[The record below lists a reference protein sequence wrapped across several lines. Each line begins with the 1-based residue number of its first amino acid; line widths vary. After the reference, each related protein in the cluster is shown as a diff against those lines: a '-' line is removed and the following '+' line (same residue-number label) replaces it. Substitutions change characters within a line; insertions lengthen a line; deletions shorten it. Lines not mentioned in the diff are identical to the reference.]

1 MPVCSR
7 IESTS
12 WAAEGS
18 RQQFVAVPHP
28 NTKGS
33 VNFVGVLQRFLPR
46 WTVRELAD
54 GRIAGDARADLSS
67 PRAQAETVLYLLET
81 SVTIEDSADAS
92 HTLRLHNARDEE
104 TGNWVHSDIGKL
116 VRRAKSYDLDRSPGD
131 RQAAARLANEMLYW
145 IEEMP
150 LYSDTHVIVSA
161 PSTNPKKDY
170 DLPAFIAQHLSSRTS
185 KAIVTIQSS
194 NTVPQKNLPEWEK
207 ASADELASRYAVGGD
222 VRGKIALVIDD
233 IYETGATVNAMAQVL
248 REAGATTVLSLTATK
263 AATGCQGLTPNT
275 ANWPMEA

>member
-18 RQQFVAVPHP
+18 TRQFVAVPHP
-28 NTKGS
+28 NATRS
-33 VNFVGVLQRFLPR
+33 VDFVNILRRFLPT
-46 WTVRELAD
+46 WTIREIED
-54 GRIAGDARADLSS
+54 GCIAGEARVALGR
-67 PRAQAETVLYLLET
+67 RAQAETVLYLLET

-92 HTLRLHNARDEE
+92 HALRLHNARDEE

-116 VRRAKSYDLDRSPGD
+116 VWRAKSYDRDRNPGD

-150 LYSDTHVIVSA
+150 LYSDAHVIVPA
-161 PSTNPKKDY
+161 PSTNPEKDY
-170 DLPAFIAQHLSSRTS
+170 DLPTFIAQHLSPRTS
-185 KAIVTIQSS
+185 QTIVTIQSS
-194 NTVPQKNLPEWEK
+194 NTVPQKNLPESEK

-222 VRGKIALVIDD
+222 VKGKIALVIDD

-248 REAGATTVLSLTATK
+248 RKAGAAAVLSLTATK
-263 AATGCQGLTPNT
+263 TAKECLGLAPKT

>member
-12 WAAEGS
+12 WVVEGS
-18 RQQFVAVPHP
+18 SHQFVAVPHP
-28 NTKGS
+28 NATRS
-33 VNFVGVLQRFLPR
+33 LDFVGILQRFLPS
-46 WTVRELAD
+46 WTIREIAG
-54 GRIAGDARADLSS
+54 GRIAGDSRADLGS
-67 PRAQAETVLYLLET
+67 RRVQAETVLYLLET
-81 SVTIEDSADAS
+81 SVTVEDSADAS
-92 HTLRLHNARDEE
+92 HALRLHNARDEE
-104 TGNWVHSDIGKL
+104 TGNWVHSDIGML
-116 VRRAKSYDLDRSPGD
+116 VWRAKSYDLYRSPGD

-150 LYSDTHVIVSA
+150 LYSDAHVIVSA
-161 PSTNPKKDY
+161 PSTNPEKDY

-185 KAIVTIQSS
+185 KEIVTIQSS

-275 ANWPMEA
+275 ANWSMEA

>member
-7 IESTS
+7 IKSTS

-18 RQQFVAVPHP
+18 SHQFVAVPHP
-28 NTKGS
+28 NATRS
-33 VNFVGVLQRFLPR
+33 VDFVNILRRFLPT
-46 WTVRELAD
+46 WTIREIED
-54 GRIAGDARADLSS
+54 GCIAGEARVALGNR
-67 PRAQAETVLYLLET
+67 RAQAETVLYLLET

-92 HTLRLHNARDEE
+92 HALRLHNARDEE

-116 VRRAKSYDLDRSPGD
+116 MRRAKSYDLDWSPGD
-131 RQAAARLANEMLYW
+131 RQAAARLANDMLYW
-145 IEEMP
+145 IGEMP
-150 LYSDTHVIVSA
+150 LYSDAHAIVPA
-161 PSTNPKKDY
+161 PSTNPEKDY
-170 DLPAFIAQHLSSRTS
+170 DLPTFIAQHLSSRTS
-185 KAIVTIQSS
+185 QTIVTIQSS

-233 IYETGATVNAMAQVL
+233 IYETGATVNAMVQVL
-248 REAGATTVLSLTATK
+248 RKAGATTVLSLTATK
-263 AATGCQGLTPNT
+263 AATGCQGLAPKT